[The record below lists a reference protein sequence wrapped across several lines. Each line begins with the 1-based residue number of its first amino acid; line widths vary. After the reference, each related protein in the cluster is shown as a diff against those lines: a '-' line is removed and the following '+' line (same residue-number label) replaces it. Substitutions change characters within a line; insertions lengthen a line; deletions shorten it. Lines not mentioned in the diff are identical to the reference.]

1 MILPMMFRE
10 ALASAGL
17 RAIDE
22 WWAHLDSSSRSE
34 ALHLWHECSQ
44 AESKLAVR
52 VEARFA
58 DESDENAGDFWHSD
72 YYDYLVNHEIYLLD
86 VPDVHICTQHPV
98 AAAAA
103 RTGFIPHDFA
113 CPLQAGDCP
122 MRRLLA
128 LAPGRSLRLRV
139 SVVADDRTPNR
150 TLLANPAG
158 ALSLQSR
165 HFERRVAGLPPL
177 GVANYLS

>member
-1 MILPMMFRE
+1 MHPNSMSLPMMFRE
-10 ALASAGL
+10 ALARAGL

-22 WWAHLDSSSRSE
+22 WWAHLDPSSRSD

-44 AESKLAVR
+44 DESGLEVR

-58 DESDENAGDFWHSD
+58 DDHEEARGDFWHSD
-72 YYDYLVNHEIYLLD
+72 LYDYLVNHEIYLLD
-86 VPDVHICTQHPV
+86 PPPFHICTQHPL

-103 RTGFIPHDFA
+103 RAGFIPHDFT

-128 LAPGRSLRLRV
+128 HSPGKSVRLRV
-139 SVVADDRTPNR
+139 SVVAANR
-150 TLLANPAG
+150 MPEQG
-158 ALSLQSR
+158 S
-165 HFERRVAGLPPL
+165 
-177 GVANYLS
+177 